1 MKKVLSPS
9 NLKVYKY
16 NSTWREDYVNISYN
30 GIYMGRN
37 IPAPTNST
45 TIGIGTFTFRT
56 GNPYYNGFDLEYNYE
71 GILSSNGKIITTDS
85 IVGKNIR
92 ATSSVDSRYVTAIV
106 GNFSGRVSGSEMSI
120 NGATIS
126 TTYPLAV
133 NGGVLCEEL
142 KVMADVPSSDYV
154 FEKEYELKTLSEVE
168 KFVKENKHL
177 PDVPSAQEFKE
188 NGYKVGEMDD
198 MLLRKIEEL
207 TLYIIDLQKQIE
219 ELKQ

>member
-37 IPAPTNST
+37 IAAPTNST
-45 TIGIGTFTFRT
+45 TIGIGTFAFRT

-92 ATSSVDSRYVTAIV
+92 ATNSLKVPSLHATTGTFV
-106 GNFSGRVSGSEMSI
+106 GTVSGSYMS
-120 NGATIS
+120 
-126 TTYPLAV
+126 V
-133 NGGVLCEEL
+133 NGVHI
-142 KVMADVPSSDYV
+142 S
-154 FEKEYELKTLSEVE
+154 
-168 KFVKENKHL
+168 
-177 PDVPSAQEFKE
+177 
-188 NGYKVGEMDD
+188 
-198 MLLRKIEEL
+198 LL
-207 TLYIIDLQKQIE
+207 
-219 ELKQ
+219 